1 MTAAPGT
8 TVRHETASR
17 LATEFIR
24 FLETGELADDLF
36 APDVFSDITLPTWR
50 QQANDV
56 PGLRALRQ
64 YGHPDPG
71 RVPQHRL
78 DVFDGGFVLEFT
90 EAWAGEGGE
99 WTSREIARADVSN
112 GRIAALSLYCT
123 GDWSPARIAEHEEA
137 VTLLR
142 P

>member
-1 MTAAPGT
+1 MTTTPAT
-8 TVRHETASR
+8 TVSDGTASR
-17 LATEFIR
+17 LATDFIH
-24 FLETGELADDLF
+24 FLETGELAEDLF

-50 QQANDV
+50 MQAADV
-56 PGLRALRQ
+56 AGLRALRQ

-71 RVPQHRL
+71 RVPQNRL

-90 EAWAGEGGE
+90 EAWAGDGGE
-99 WTSREIARADVSN
+99 WTSREIARADVSD
-112 GRIAALSLYCT
+112 GRITALSLYCT
-123 GDWSPARIAEHEEA
+123 GDWSPARIAEHAEA